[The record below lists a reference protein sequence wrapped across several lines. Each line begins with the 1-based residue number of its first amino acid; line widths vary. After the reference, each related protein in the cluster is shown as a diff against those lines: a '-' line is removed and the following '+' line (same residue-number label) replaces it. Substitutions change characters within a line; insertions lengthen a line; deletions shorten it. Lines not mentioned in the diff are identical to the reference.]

1 MTIAAT
7 MDLLDRFAIA
17 ALPQVIADW
26 RRNAPDIVDVD
37 VCIAAQT
44 YGIAAAM
51 LRQHHL
57 VAEQVRAEAMRPAAP
72 TT

>member
-1 MTIAAT
+1 MTVAAS

-17 ALPQVIADW
+17 ALPKLIPYWQDLNDDETKRIAV
-26 RRNAPDIVDVD
+26 RAYE
-37 VCIAAQT
+37 IAR
-44 YGIAAAM
+44 AM
-51 LRQHHL
+51 LRQHYA